1 MPRTQSLESTL
12 AWQVHLQPCWT
23 TYPCDRLRG
32 RDWKRHDKKTNQRVK
47 WNKIFENLNSGLRI
61 THVRNSM
68 SRINPCL
75 WKCICNHVGGPT
87 LWYIERERLEKA
99 WRMTLRGKLRFQGT
113 PWHAYVTLSHRV
125 GWIRFNYDVATQ
137 ILGKERDILMA
148 LRIPKNLAKFISIW
162 GIRLENKHMKFPFEF
177 LKTSS
182 MIEKEARRLTKL
194 STFHSM

>member
-32 RDWKRHDKKTNQRVK
+32 RDWKRHDWKTNQRVK

-87 LWYIERERLEKA
+87 LVIYWEGKVGKSMTDDIERKVEVPRNP
-99 WRMTLRGKLRFQGT
+99 MTCIRYTKPPCWLNPIQLWCCNANTWKGKGYINGSKDSKELGEV
-113 PWHAYVTLSHRV
+113 Y
-125 GWIRFNYDVATQ
+125 FNM
-137 ILGKERDILMA
+137 G
-148 LRIPKNLAKFISIW
+148 
-162 GIRLENKHMKFPFEF
+162 NKTWK
-177 LKTSS
+177 
-182 MIEKEARRLTKL
+182 
-194 STFHSM
+194 